1 MWFCRFFYQRVKA
14 TPTWTTS
21 RRKEHGDYFRPNTF
35 DYWFCTQDRFAVD
48 ARDHFVVDRLVV
60 LGARRHGP
68 RCWWTTSLLL
78 RGGAREMFKIA
89 KPQSTKSDSRG
100 HQLMIILGGVV
111 LVAIRWSIFAS
122 REVLAGAKAQSNSSS
137 GQSINWN
144 SIERWV
150 KTELSSLTTL
160 FSKSR
165 EA

>member
-1 MWFCRFFYQRVKA
+1 
-14 TPTWTTS
+14 
-21 RRKEHGDYFRPNTF
+21 
-35 DYWFCTQDRFAVD
+35 
-48 ARDHFVVDRLVV
+48 
-60 LGARRHGP
+60 
-68 RCWWTTSLLL
+68 
-78 RGGAREMFKIA
+78 MFKIA
-89 KPQSTKSDSRG
+89 KSQSTKSDSRW
-100 HQLMIILGGVV
+100 HQLMIVLGGVV

-150 KTELSSLTTL
+150 KTELSSLMTL